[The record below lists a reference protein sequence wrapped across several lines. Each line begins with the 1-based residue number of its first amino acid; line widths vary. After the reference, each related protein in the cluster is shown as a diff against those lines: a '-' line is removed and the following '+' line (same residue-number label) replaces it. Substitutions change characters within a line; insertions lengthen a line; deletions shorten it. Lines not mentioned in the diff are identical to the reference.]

1 MTMFKQLLFDAA
13 HRETRICI
21 AMIGLLVALSLT
33 PQAYFRYHPRHDTAL
48 KKVFRTVQKR
58 GLNRD
63 AIAQQTAGYYEG
75 LLDGAA
81 AVTRVGG
88 RGWFDWRFWFV
99 ERQMRAEF
107 GNKLRRERE
116 GFLRYDLPPNANVPE
131 TDERRRLVTNSIGLA
146 DKEYAQ
152 TPPPGTW
159 RIALIGDSVSRGM
172 GAEFGTSYET
182 RLEEYLNRRFAGQG
196 HDRYEILNFAVQGY
210 QLTHLVDVTLDR
222 VPPFEPDAYVVA
234 LTDRSVFRVWANH
247 IASVVRSRT
256 DLKYDFLKQI
266 VQEAGVTPNLTE
278 ALINARLG
286 RYRVP
291 VLHWALDQMQ
301 AHARRQGV
309 PLVVLLVPTP
319 DDAELQIEQFS
330 DVKQMLAARS
340 IPTIDLLETYVDLD
354 NLDPVRVSVADRHP
368 NEEGHRMLFDAL
380 VRKLEADASLMPA
393 FTGAGAPASVSV
405 R

>member
-1 MTMFKQLLFDAA
+1 MFKHLVSGVA
-13 HRETRICI
+13 HRETRTCV
-21 AMIGLLVALSLT
+21 AMIGLLVAMSLT
-33 PQAYFRYHPRHDTAL
+33 PPAYFRYHPREDTAL

-99 ERQMRAEF
+99 DRQLRAEF
-107 GNKLRRERE
+107 GSQLRRDR
-116 GFLRYDLPPNANVPE
+116 GDFLRYDLPPNANVPE

-146 DKEYAQ
+146 DKEYAR
-152 TPPPGTW
+152 TPPPRTW
-159 RIALIGDSVSRGM
+159 RVALIGDSVTRGM
-172 GAEFGTSYET
+172 GAEFGTSYEA
-182 RLEEYLNRRFAGQG
+182 RLEEHLNRRFAGQG
-196 HDRYEILNFAVQGY
+196 YDRYEILNFAVQGY
-210 QLTHLVDVTLDR
+210 QLTHLVDVTLDK
-222 VPPFEPDAYVVA
+222 VPTFEPDAYAVA

-247 IASVVRSRT
+247 IASVVRNRA

-291 VLHWALDQMQ
+291 VLHWALDEMQ
-301 AHARRQGV
+301 GHARRQGV

-319 DDAELQIEQFS
+319 DDAELQIEQFA
-330 DVKQMLAARS
+330 DVKQMLAERS
-340 IPTIDLLETYVDLD
+340 IPTIDLLETFVDLD
-354 NLDPVRVSVADRHP
+354 NLAPVRVSAADRHP
-368 NEEGHRMLFDAL
+368 NEDGHRMLFEAL
-380 VRKLEADASLMPA
+380 VRKLEADSSLMAA
-393 FTGAGAPASVSV
+393 FTGA